1 MDLWR
6 RTREAHYEV
15 NSMRNSLILSANA
28 APLGGGQGLNLYHMA
43 TELGEHFDLRLFC
56 KGPLAGVET
65 EVVPSARLSTWIG
78 RIPIV
83 RRTGA
88 LQTLLS
94 DRHFDYYVAKHL
106 RPAQLFQGV
115 TGQCLES
122 LESARKMGCRV
133 VVDSITDHIDY
144 FIEEQR
150 RECGAFQVQPP
161 INETVRRRMLAE
173 YERADLIR
181 VMSEHSKQTFAD
193 RGIQKVVVVHPPTDV
208 SEFPQAT
215 FQEPKFR
222 VSFVGM
228 LAPWKGIHYLIQA
241 FQALNLRDSE
251 LIFWGGTGS
260 RPLARYFEEQNR
272 KNPNIQIR
280 PVEVRRSYGEV
291 YAKSSVLVHPS
302 LSDGFGYTVAEA
314 MASGIPVIVT
324 RSTGAADL
332 VVDGQN
338 GYVVPP
344 QDAEAIRERLAHL
357 ASHPALLRQMGQAA
371 RETMQSRNGHHWQRY
386 ASALQ
391 QLAS

>member
-1 MDLWR
+1 
-6 RTREAHYEV
+6 
-15 NSMRNSLILSANA
+15 MRHSLILAANA
-28 APLGGGQGLNLYHMA
+28 APLQGGQGLNLHHMA
-43 TELGEHFDLRLFC
+43 AELGRHFDLRLFC
-56 KGPLAGVET
+56 QRPLAGADT
-65 EVVPSARLSTWIG
+65 EVVPPARLSTWIG
-78 RIPIV
+78 RTPVV
-83 RRTGA
+83 RRMGA
-88 LQTLLS
+88 LQSQLS
-94 DRHFDYYVAKHL
+94 DQHFDRYVAQHL
-106 RPAQLFQGV
+106 RPAQLFQGI

-144 FIEEQR
+144 FMEEQR

-161 INETVRRRMLAE
+161 INETVRRRMLEE
-173 YERADLIR
+173 YRRADLIR
-181 VMSEHSKQTFAD
+181 VMSEHSRQTFAD
-193 RGIQKVVVVHPPTDV
+193 RGIEKVVVVHPPTDV

-215 FQEPKFR
+215 FREPKFR
-222 VSFVGM
+222 ISFVGM
-228 LAPWKGIHYLIQA
+228 LAPWKGFQYLVQA
-241 FQALNLRDSE
+241 FHALNLRESE

-260 RPLARYFEEQNR
+260 RPMARYFEEQTR
-272 KNPNIQIR
+272 KNPNIELR
-280 PVEVRRSYGEV
+280 PVEVRRCYGEV

-344 QDAEAIRERLAHL
+344 QDAEAIRDRLAHL

-371 RETMQSRNGHHWQRY
+371 RETMQSRNGHHWLRY
-386 ASALQ
+386 AGALQ
-391 QLAS
+391 QLLS